1 MMRVDGAKCGRS
13 VCLMDTRSHEQLDA
27 QIGAM
32 TQGELTFTADLQFS
46 RKLTTASERNCVR
59 E

>member
-1 MMRVDGAKCGRS
+1 
-13 VCLMDTRSHEQLDA
+13 MDTRCHEQLDA